1 MPPEAPTEL
10 MVDQPTMA
18 AGTQANP
25 PRRTHMGIGTTM
37 EEMDGPTRTP
47 TEVAVAVEMME
58 ALIPTVMIQMVTGL
72 LGLAR

>member
-1 MPPEAPTEL
+1 
-10 MVDQPTMA
+10 
-18 AGTQANP
+18 
-25 PRRTHMGIGTTM
+25 MGIGTTM

-58 ALIPTVMIQMVTGL
+58 ALIPTVMIQMVTGQ